1 MTLPD
6 GLRIPDGMRRGEDKM
21 DLSELA
27 FGGGGLDRAAH
38 LRGEAS
44 ALRAS
49 GSAQVLPI
57 WRGRPL
63 MAGVSGPGG
72 DLHLELLAVD
82 HPLITEHDPQ
92 WIYLGHQDGAP
103 LFAADISAMPAY
115 SHAADGGPGDPG
127 MDMPAP
133 PLGVLPEDARFPDLR
148 SALAGLTPF
157 ESELAATARGI
168 LEWHRSH
175 GFCAACGTRSEID
188 EAGWRRS
195 CPACGRLHF
204 PRTDPVVIMLVTSG
218 NSVLLGR
225 SPGWPEGMY
234 SLLAGFMEPGE
245 TVSAA
250 VAREVAEE
258 TGVRVGPSAILATQP
273 WPFPA
278 SLMIGCHAE
287 ALSLEIDVDPTEI
300 EHALWVTRED
310 LVDVFAGTHPVIRR
324 PRRGA
329 IAQVLM
335 KNWLAGTL

>member
-1 MTLPD
+1 
-6 GLRIPDGMRRGEDKM
+6 M

-38 LRGEAS
+38 LRTEAD
-44 ALRAS
+44 ALLSS
-49 GSAQVLPI
+49 GTAKALPI

-72 DLHLELLAVD
+72 DLHLELLAAD
-82 HPLITEHDPQ
+82 HPLITDHDPQ
-92 WIYLGHQDGAP
+92 WIFLGQQDDTP
-103 LFAADISAMPAY
+103 LFAADISTMPAY

-133 PLGVLPEDARFPDLR
+133 PLGDLPEDARFPDLR
-148 SALAGLTPF
+148 AALAGLTPF

-175 GFCAACGTRSEID
+175 GYCAACGEKSNMD
-188 EAGWRRS
+188 QAGWRRV
-195 CPACGRLHF
+195 CPACGRMHF

-218 NSVLLGR
+218 NSILLGR

-250 VAREVAEE
+250 VAREVHEE
-258 TGVRVGPSAILATQP
+258 TGVHVGPSRILATQP

-278 SLMIGCHAE
+278 SLMIGCWAE
-287 ALSLEIDVDPTEI
+287 ATSTEI
-300 EHALWVTRED
+300 TLDPAEIEDAHWVSRED
-310 LVDVFAGTHPVIRR
+310 LVDVFAGTHPFIRR

>member
-1 MTLPD
+1 
-6 GLRIPDGMRRGEDKM
+6 M

-27 FGGGGLDRAAH
+27 FGGGGLDRADH
-38 LRGEAS
+38 LRGEAD
-44 ALRAS
+44 ALRADP
-49 GSAQVLPI
+49 GSRALPI

-63 MAGVSGPGG
+63 MAGTSGPGG
-72 DLHLELLAVD
+72 DLHLELLAPD

-92 WIYLGHQDGAP
+92 WIFLGKQGDTP
-103 LFAADISAMPAY
+103 LFAADISVMPAY

-133 PLGVLPEDARFPDLR
+133 PVGTLPEDARFPDLR
-148 SALAGLTPF
+148 AALAGLTPF

-175 GFCAACGTRSEID
+175 RFCAACGAQSAMD
-188 EAGWRRS
+188 QAGWRRL
-195 CPACGRLHF
+195 CDACGRMHF

-258 TGVRVGPSAILATQP
+258 TGVRVGPAQILATQP

-278 SLMIGCHAE
+278 SLMIGCWAE
-287 ALSLEIDVDPTEI
+287 AESLEMTIDPAEI
-300 EHALWVTRED
+300 EDALWISRED
-310 LVDVFAGTHPVIRR
+310 LADVFAGTHPLIRR

-335 KNWLAGTL
+335 KNWLAGTLPLGQTPAKGTGHG

>member
-1 MTLPD
+1 
-6 GLRIPDGMRRGEDKM
+6 M

-38 LRGEAS
+38 LRTEAD
-44 ALRAS
+44 ALLSS
-49 GSAQVLPI
+49 GTAKALPI

-72 DLHLELLAVD
+72 DLHLELLAAD
-82 HPLITEHDPQ
+82 HPLITGHDPE
-92 WIYLGHQDGAP
+92 WIFLGQQDDTP
-103 LFAADISAMPAY
+103 LFAADISTMPAY

-133 PLGVLPEDARFPDLR
+133 PLGNLPEDARFPDLR
-148 SALAGLTPF
+148 AALAGLTPF

-175 GFCAACGTRSEID
+175 GYCAACGEKSNMD
-188 EAGWRRS
+188 QAGWRRV
-195 CPACGRLHF
+195 CPACGRMHF

-218 NSVLLGR
+218 NAVLLGR

-250 VAREVAEE
+250 VAREVHEE
-258 TGVRVGPSAILATQP
+258 TGVHVGPSRILATQP

-278 SLMIGCHAE
+278 SLMIGCWAE
-287 ALSLEIDVDPTEI
+287 ATSTEI
-300 EHALWVTRED
+300 TLDPAEIEDAHWVSRED
-310 LVDVFAGTHPVIRR
+310 LVDVFAGTHPFIRR